1 MEELQIRELV
11 LTKERLSELWVQC
24 QQVPLAWEQDFQNL
38 GSFMKWLDNPRNVFL
53 EIVHSGGKVIGLV
66 FSTEV
71 IANLSAGNV
80 GFIAFDRILKG
91 REATFHRA
99 VDMLFRITTGLRIT
113 CLVPESRDVIAKLCH
128 RLGFRYEGKM
138 RRAHRNRDGR
148 VENVDIF
155 GLLVED
161 LWRFEHQRAGGTRSN
176 GGDVLP
182 GKESVTR
189 EIQQDP
195 VDRNMVEP
203 VEAIK
208 LHDDSVAG

>member
-1 MEELQIRELV
+1 
-11 LTKERLSELWVQC
+11 
-24 QQVPLAWEQDFQNL
+24 
-38 GSFMKWLDNPRNVFL
+38 
-53 EIVHSGGKVIGLV
+53 
-66 FSTEV
+66 
-71 IANLSAGNV
+71 
-80 GFIAFDRILKG
+80 
-91 REATFHRA
+91 
-99 VDMLFRITTGLRIT
+99 
-113 CLVPESRDVIAKLCH
+113 
-128 RLGFRYEGKM
+128 M